1 MTQSRD
7 RTARAEPVDLNPAFE
22 ALVARIGTRIGRKL
36 ALTLMER
43 SQPQGRRGVKAIC
56 ANPDCERAVVA
67 KGLCKSHYNLMLYH
81 RRKAEAATGKAGGRR
96 RNRRSGSN
104 A

>member
-1 MTQSRD
+1 MTQSREGA
-7 RTARAEPVDLNPAFE
+7 ARSEPVDLNPAFE

-36 ALTLMER
+36 ALALTEGM
-43 SQPQGRRGVKAIC
+43 QPSGRGGVKALC
-56 ANPDCERAVVA
+56 ANPSCERAVVA

-81 RRKAEAATGKAGGRR
+81 RRKAEAAGGATSSRR
-96 RNRRSGSN
+96 RTRRGTSQ